1 MFTFTFSAGA
11 IFCIGLLAGIVVS
24 AIALVGA
31 ALIVSKKK

>member
-11 IFCIGLLAGIVVS
+11 IFCIGLFAGVVLS
-24 AIALVGA
+24 AVALVGA